1 MNLIKMFFER
11 DGIIY
16 SIIQNIVIVLLW
28 WSGWNIL
35 DKHVSTKLYINIII
49 FVISIIIIEIL
60 RSINKN

>member
-11 DGIIY
+11 NDIIY
-16 SIIQNIVIVLLW
+16 NIIQNIVIVFLW

-35 DKHVSTKLYINIII
+35 DKFISTKLYINIII